1 MGDAVDL
8 LNRNCPITIIVQTVN
23 QRRESWSNS
32 NIIIFIP
39 DLKKNNI
46 YIHIYIYKS
55 ENPDVLDRCKI
66 PGILQIKQNCV
77 CFSQDAKDKGVTKS
91 TRMRENNNSD

>member
-8 LNRNCPITIIVQTVN
+8 LNRNCPITIIVQTLN

-39 DLKKNNI
+39 DLK
-46 YIHIYIYKS
+46 
-55 ENPDVLDRCKI
+55 
-66 PGILQIKQNCV
+66 ILQIKQNCV
-77 CFSQDAKDKGVTKS
+77 CFSQDAKDKKGVTKS
-91 TRMRENNNSD
+91 TRVRESNNSD